1 MFKKINELDDKYSS
15 KFFGISL
22 IVILAFLFYFAI
34 SNRTITKECTI
45 PNKLVNNT
53 TNYSYEITY
62 IKDNK
67 IINLYVKRYNEK
79 YLIEK
84 VDDDIR
90 SMYYIYYT
98 DILEKASNGNYIKY
112 RNDYILD
119 EVDNKFLLLD
129 YINAVSLDS
138 SITNEEDLT
147 CYTNRKLNIHM
158 CINID
163 ESISVKMNDYELIYK
178 ITGKGNVS
186 DFNVSYDNF
195 SQNIEE

>member
-62 IKDNK
+62 IKDSK

-98 DILEKASNGNYIKY
+98 DILEKASDGNYIKY

-186 DFNVSYDNF
+186 EFNVSYDNF
-195 SQNIEE
+195 SQNVEE

>member
-1 MFKKINELDDKYSS
+1 MFKRINEFDKKYSS
-15 KFFGISL
+15 MFFAISL
-22 IVILAFLFYFAI
+22 IIIIIFLFYFSI
-34 SNRTITKECTI
+34 SNRTTTKECTI

-53 TNYSYEITY
+53 TNYTYEITY

-84 VDDDIR
+84 VDDNIR

-98 DILEKASNGNYIKY
+98 DILEKASDGNYIKH

-163 ESISVKMNDYELIYK
+163 ESISVKTNNFELIYK

-186 DFNVSYDNF
+186 DFNVTYDNY
-195 SQNIEE
+195 

>member
-1 MFKKINELDDKYSS
+1 MFKKINEFDDKYSN
-15 KFFGISL
+15 KFFALSL
-22 IVILAFLFYFAI
+22 IVILVFLFYFAI
-34 SNRTITKECTI
+34 SNRTITKECTL
-45 PNKLVNNT
+45 PNKLVNET

-84 VDDDIR
+84 VDDNIR
-90 SMYYIYYT
+90 SIYYIYYT
-98 DILEKASNGNYIKY
+98 DILEKASDGKYIKY
-112 RNDYILD
+112 RSDNILAD
-119 EVDNKFLLLD
+119 VDNKFLILD
-129 YINAVSLDS
+129 YLNSVSLDS
-138 SITNEEDLT
+138 NISNEEDLT

-163 ESISVKMNDYELIYK
+163 DSIGVKMNDYELIYK

-186 DFNVSYDNF
+186 DFNVSYDNYI
-195 SQNIEE
+195 QNIEE

>member
-1 MFKKINELDDKYSS
+1 MLKKINEFDDKYSN
-15 KFFGISL
+15 KFFALSL
-22 IVILAFLFYFAI
+22 IVILVFLFYFAI
-34 SNRTITKECTI
+34 SNRTITKECTL
-45 PNKLVNNT
+45 PNKLVNET

-84 VDDDIR
+84 VDDNIR
-90 SMYYIYYT
+90 SIYYIYYT
-98 DILEKASNGNYIKY
+98 DILEKASDGKYIKY
-112 RNDYILD
+112 RSDNILAD
-119 EVDNKFLLLD
+119 VDNKFLILD
-129 YINAVSLDS
+129 YLNSVSLDS
-138 SITNEEDLT
+138 NISNEEDLT

-163 ESISVKMNDYELIYK
+163 DSIGVKMNDYELIYK

-186 DFNVSYDNF
+186 DFNVSYDNYI
-195 SQNIEE
+195 QNIEE